1 MVVKLGNIEL
11 EEKTE
16 SKGDKRESQDER
28 RQYDEDTSNG
38 RRQHDEDT
46 SNGRRQYDEHTSNGR
61 RQHDEDTS
69 NGRRQY
75 DEHTSNGR
83 RQHDEDTSNG
93 RRQYD
98 EHTSNGR
105 RQHDEDTSNDRRQY
119 DEDTS
124 NDRRQYEDTSNDIRQ
139 YDEHTSN
146 DIRQYDE
153 DTSSST
159 TDGIDELN
167 TNEAERLTGQNGDDN
182 SSNVLG
188 ISTQRNADTSGM
200 VDNQIDHLNRTTY
213 TTDGFTLPNNVPTAT
228 DSNNCL
234 HSYALT
240 DETSKE
246 TEIERFGYTIPKS
259 NINDEHHSKVY
270 YSTSIIQTQ
279 LDLLKQIRKYFET
292 IDYKELTTVYKNLF
306 CIDNL
311 YQSLYVYPVVEA
323 QWELNDRPRV
333 NHPGDNTLS
342 ASGNLVC
349 HPEEDQVSNTDRM
362 LNVNISDNRMLNVN
376 VSDNR
381 IESRGGEEQT
391 THVSTGFQDEMSLP
405 SNSIPARQP
414 LGNLPDLRPITGIH
428 GTWHINSFEGTHNN
442 I

>member
-1 MVVKLGNIEL
+1 VVVKLGNIEL

-46 SNGRRQYDEHTSNGR
+46 SN
-61 RQHDEDTS
+61 
-69 NGRRQY
+69 
-75 DEHTSNGR
+75 
-83 RQHDEDTSNG
+83 
-93 RRQYD
+93 
-98 EHTSNGR
+98 
-105 RQHDEDTSNDRRQY
+105 DRRQY

-124 NDRRQYEDTSNDIRQ
+124 NDRRQYEDISNDIRQ

-159 TDGIDELN
+159 TDGIDEPN

-213 TTDGFTLPNNVPTAT
+213 TTDDFTLPNNVPTAT

-259 NINDEHHSKVY
+259 NINDEHHSKVH

-279 LDLLKQIRKYFET
+279 PDLLKQIRKYFET

-333 NHPGDNTLS
+333 NHRGDNTLS

-414 LGNLPDLRPITGIH
+414 LGNLPDLGPITGIH
-428 GTWHINSFEGTHNN
+428 RTWHINSFEGTHNN

>member
-1 MVVKLGNIEL
+1 MVVKLGNKEL

-38 RRQHDEDT
+38 RRQ
-46 SNGRRQYDEHTSNGR
+46 YDEHTSNGR
-61 RQHDEDTS
+61 RQYDEITS

-75 DEHTSNGR
+75 
-83 RQHDEDTSNG
+83 
-93 RRQYD
+93 
-98 EHTSNGR
+98 
-105 RQHDEDTSNDRRQY
+105 EDTSNDRRQY
-119 DEDTS
+119 DEDTI
-124 NDRRQYEDTSNDIRQ
+124 NGRRQHDED
-139 YDEHTSN
+139 TSN

-153 DTSSST
+153 DTSSSA
-159 TDGIDELN
+159 TDGIDEPN
-167 TNEAERLTGQNGDDN
+167 TNEAERLTGQNGDDF
-182 SSNVLG
+182 LG

-213 TTDGFTLPNNVPTAT
+213 TTDDCTLPNNVPTAT

-259 NINDEHHSKVY
+259 NINDEHHSKVH

-306 CIDNL
+306 DNL
-311 YQSLYVYPVVEA
+311 YQSLYVYPVVGA

-333 NHPGDNTLS
+333 NHLS

-349 HPEEDQVSNTDRM
+349 HPEEDQVLNTDRM

-376 VSDNR
+376 ASDNR
-381 IESRGGEEQT
+381 IESRGGEDQT
-391 THVSTGFQDEMSLP
+391 NHVSTGFQDEMSLP

-414 LGNLPDLRPITGIH
+414 LGNLSELLVEPRPITGIH

>member
-1 MVVKLGNIEL
+1 MVVKLGNKEL

-38 RRQHDEDT
+38 RRQ
-46 SNGRRQYDEHTSNGR
+46 YDEHTSNGR
-61 RQHDEDTS
+61 RQYDEITS

-75 DEHTSNGR
+75 
-83 RQHDEDTSNG
+83 EDTSND

-98 EHTSNGR
+98 EDTSNGR

-159 TDGIDELN
+159 TDGIDEPN
-167 TNEAERLTGQNGDDN
+167 TNEAERLTGQNGDDF
-182 SSNVLG
+182 LG

-213 TTDGFTLPNNVPTAT
+213 TTDDCTLPNNVPTAT

-259 NINDEHHSKVY
+259 NINDEHHSKVH

-292 IDYKELTTVYKNLF
+292 IDYKELTTVYKNPF
-306 CIDNL
+306 DNL
-311 YQSLYVYPVVEA
+311 YQSLYVYPVVGA

-333 NHPGDNTLS
+333 NHLS

-376 VSDNR
+376 ASDNR
-381 IESRGGEEQT
+381 IESRGGEDQT
-391 THVSTGFQDEMSLP
+391 NHVSTGFQDEMSLP

-414 LGNLPDLRPITGIH
+414 LGNLSELLVEPRPITGIH
-428 GTWHINSFEGTHNN
+428 GTWHINTGSFEGTHNN

>member
-28 RQYDEDTSNG
+28 RQYDED
-38 RRQHDEDT
+38 
-46 SNGRRQYDEHTSNGR
+46 
-61 RQHDEDTS
+61 
-69 NGRRQY
+69 
-75 DEHTSNGR
+75 TSNGR

-259 NINDEHHSKVY
+259 NINDEHHSKVH

-279 LDLLKQIRKYFET
+279 PDLLKQIRKYFET

-311 YQSLYVYPVVEA
+311 YQSLYVYPVEEA

-349 HPEEDQVSNTDRM
+349 HPEEDQVSNTD
-362 LNVNISDNRMLNVN
+362 RMLNVN

-414 LGNLPDLRPITGIH
+414 LGNLPDLRPITGVH